1 MNTRFLILFFDPY
14 LMGFGILV
22 LSSRVGLSVKIFGKN
37 RPKSEF
43 PSQEAIDTL
52 CLGLEFYQF
61 ENEERLHNWL
71 KEFKEYEDFMTPEEY
86 MEK

>member
-1 MNTRFLILFFDPY
+1 M
-14 LMGFGILV
+14 
-22 LSSRVGLSVKIFGKN
+22 KIFGKN
-37 RPKSEF
+37 RPKNEF

-86 MEK
+86 MEKFERPDFTKIPEDFEEDEHDY